1 MDEPTDAFLPP
12 YLSKFG
18 TEKSKNGTVTFVNKV
33 HVITVHVVQVTSN
46 LDAGQNTEH
55 KIA

>member
-33 HVITVHVVQVTSN
+33 HVIAVHVVQVTSN